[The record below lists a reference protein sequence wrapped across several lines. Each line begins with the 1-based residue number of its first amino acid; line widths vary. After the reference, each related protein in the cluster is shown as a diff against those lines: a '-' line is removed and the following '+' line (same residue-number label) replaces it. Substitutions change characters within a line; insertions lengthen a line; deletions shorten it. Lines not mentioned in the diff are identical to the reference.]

1 MRYDFDIPQGT
12 DVRRIF
18 SLKSSCTRQT
28 IDLTMCKARMQI
40 RTNVY
45 ATRYCD
51 TIDSTVDDGRCTI
64 DEKAGTVTIIWPHEL
79 TSSLP
84 VGRLFYDLEIESA
97 GGEIARVLEGQITV
111 TAEVTRV

>member
-1 MRYDFDIPQGT
+1 MRYDFEIPQGT

-18 SLKSSCTRQT
+18 ALKSSCTRQA

-97 GGEIARVLEGQITV
+97 VGEIARVLEGQITV